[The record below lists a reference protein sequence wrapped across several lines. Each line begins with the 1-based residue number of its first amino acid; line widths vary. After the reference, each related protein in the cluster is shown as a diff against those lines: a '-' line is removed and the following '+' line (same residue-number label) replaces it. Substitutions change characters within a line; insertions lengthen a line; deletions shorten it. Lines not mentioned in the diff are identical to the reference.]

1 MTLYFAYGS
10 NMSRALMRTHCPQ
23 ARAVGTSVLERH
35 RFVITADGY
44 ASVEPCA
51 GSLVHGVL
59 WRLTPRDRA
68 ALNIY
73 ESVDSGLYVGRR
85 RVIRHGSTRHSA
97 LVYIGRPSGVG
108 KPKPG
113 YLELVVAA
121 AREWEFP
128 QSYVLELRRW
138 ASSGLSAARALSSGE
153 VR

>member
-1 MTLYFAYGS
+1 
-10 NMSRALMRTHCPQ
+10 
-23 ARAVGTSVLERH
+23 
-35 RFVITADGY
+35 
-44 ASVEPCA
+44 
-51 GSLVHGVL
+51 VHGVL

-85 RVIRHGSTRHSA
+85 RVIRQGSGRHDA
-97 LVYIGRPSGVG
+97 LVYIGRPRGVG

-128 QSYVLELRRW
+128 QTYVRELRRW
-138 ASSGLSAARALSSGE
+138 ASSGLTAARSLGTGE